1 MSFRDHWVTDSSG
14 KKFIFTVE
22 MQRRLEEAGLPVEP
36 DSLSELENMAG
47 RPAAQP
53 QRPQQEQRPRQE
65 QRSQQE
71 SDDWSPPSQQEQ
83 DDFGPEMI
91 TIDPQTGKYL
101 GQLKWFNPVRGYG
114 FIARGGGEDIF
125 FHKTSIVGN
134 PDDFNEG
141 LWVLYDVEERR
152 KGLEAAEVE
161 IYEGEPVA

>member
-1 MSFRDHWVTDSSG
+1 MGFRDHWVTDSSG
-14 KKFIFTVE
+14 REFIFTVE

-36 DSLSELENMAG
+36 DSLSLLEG
-47 RPAAQP
+47 QGPAVVP
-53 QRPQQEQRPRQE
+53 QQRPRQDEQPREE
-65 QRSQQE
+65 QRSRPDK
-71 SDDWSPPSQQEQ
+71 DDWSPPPPETQE
-83 DDFGPEMI
+83 DFGPEMI

-134 PDDFNEG
+134 PDDFSEG

-161 IYEGEPVA
+161 IYEGEPVV